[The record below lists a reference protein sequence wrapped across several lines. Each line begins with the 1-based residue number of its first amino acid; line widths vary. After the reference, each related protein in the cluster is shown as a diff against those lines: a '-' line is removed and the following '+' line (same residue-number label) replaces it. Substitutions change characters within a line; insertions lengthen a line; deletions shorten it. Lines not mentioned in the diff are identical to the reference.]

1 MICDVRYVTKA
12 NKTNKLPQSYLIEK
26 GVIKERKGMV
36 LFTNNVAIFALLY
49 RLFILVSV
57 NSECDDDSDCGG
69 YLLYVC
75 CGKVKGVCRATS
87 CLNKFCR
94 TDNECYNQNDR
105 LVCCGN
111 KCVFGS
117 NCAGRSCSLDSD
129 CSVNQACCH
138 SKCVAETNCAGRS
151 CSLDSHCSANQVCC
165 HSKCL
170 RKSSCLGQRCTF
182 DSDCSSNQTCCDS
195 KCITGKDCLRQRCNF
210 NSDCSSGQSCCSGTC
225 KDGLTC
231 ISKSCLSEK
240 NCQATEICCRGT
252 CSSECKHV
260 GYIVGPIVAFL
271 VVLLIIAIFLVYRRR
286 QAKRRQPMT
295 MDITSNVNAP
305 NDNTGITSSICE
317 PDYPLYQPQGQ
328 AFDQPS
334 EICTADE
341 PLLPC

>member
-1 MICDVRYVTKA
+1 M
-12 NKTNKLPQSYLIEK
+12 LWFE
-26 GVIKERKGMV
+26 
-36 LFTNNVAIFALLY
+36 
-49 RLFILVSV
+49 
-57 NSECDDDSDCGG
+57 
-69 YLLYVC
+69 
-75 CGKVKGVCRATS
+75 
-87 CLNKFCR
+87 
-94 TDNECYNQNDR
+94 
-105 LVCCGN
+105 
-111 KCVFGS
+111 
-117 NCAGRSCSLDSD
+117 
-129 CSVNQACCH
+129 
-138 SKCVAETNCAGRS
+138 
-151 CSLDSHCSANQVCC
+151 
-165 HSKCL
+165 
-170 RKSSCLGQRCTF
+170 
-182 DSDCSSNQTCCDS
+182 
-195 KCITGKDCLRQRCNF
+195 CITGKDCLRQRCNF

-341 PLLPC
+341 PLLPCWSPRFKFTGCYRVELNVLVPHLCSQKTDVYSRLVD